1 MVKRFI
7 IIILILVASTSSSF
21 SECKYYAEADVV
33 NDELINKKE
42 HYTCPEKDNFFIQFM
57 TEEKY
62 QNAFILVLLI
72 VGLMLS
78 NCTNSYV
85 KNKKTI
91 TSPDDLMKFTNVW
104 CEKQKQTNNVIK
116 MCGQGWSKDLNI
128 SESKAIIDA
137 KLKIADITQHSIIKS
152 EKIVKKENSKG
163 ISQSYELNADNTLNE
178 ATIVG
183 YKIVSKK
190 VMKEKNGWRT
200 MVLLEYKIS

>member
-1 MVKRFI
+1 MK
-7 IIILILVASTSSSF
+7 IILIL
-21 SECKYYAEADVV
+21 
-33 NDELINKKE
+33 L
-42 HYTCPEKDNFFIQFM
+42 
-57 TEEKY
+57 
-62 QNAFILVLLI
+62 
-72 VGLMLS
+72 VGLLLS
-78 NCTNSYV
+78 NCSNSYV

-116 MCGQGWSKDLNI
+116 MCGQGWSKDLSI

-152 EKIVKKENSKG
+152 EKITHKETSKG
-163 ISQSYELNADNTLNE
+163 VVKSYELNADNILEE
-178 ATIVG
+178 ATIAG

-190 VMKEKNGWRT
+190 VLKDKNGWRT

>member
-1 MVKRFI
+1 MRVLS
-7 IIILILVASTSSSF
+7 LI
-21 SECKYYAEADVV
+21 
-33 NDELINKKE
+33 
-42 HYTCPEKDNFFIQFM
+42 
-57 TEEKY
+57 
-62 QNAFILVLLI
+62 I

-78 NCTNSYV
+78 NCSNSYV

-104 CEKQKQTNNVIK
+104 CEKQKQTNNTIK

-137 KLKIADITQHSIIKS
+137 KLKIADITQHSTIKS

-163 ISQSYELNADNTLNE
+163 ITQSYELNADNTLNE

-200 MVLLEYKIS
+200 MVLLEYKLS